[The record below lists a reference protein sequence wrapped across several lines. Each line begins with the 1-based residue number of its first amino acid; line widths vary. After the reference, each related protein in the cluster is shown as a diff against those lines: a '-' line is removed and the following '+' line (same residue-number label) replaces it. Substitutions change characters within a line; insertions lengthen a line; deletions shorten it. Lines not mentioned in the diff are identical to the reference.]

1 MIVHNFKIYSSKH
14 KDLMCIVVFKRYS
27 LHFLFFDI
35 HDKLTSLTMNQL
47 IRGIV
52 VLSYSTK
59 QYIKYMSGTPER
71 VLGSLIPYITVIF
84 WDKRALPQHQLW
96 PQESRH
102 LLGALCSSSQHQ
114 AASWLQL
121 DACHDLV
128 KTIDISLLHVSYVD
142 CSWLQLNY
150 H

>member
-1 MIVHNFKIYSSKH
+1 
-14 KDLMCIVVFKRYS
+14 MCIVVFKRYS

-71 VLGSLIPYITVIF
+71 GFLGSLIPYITVIF

-96 PQESRH
+96 PQDTFR
-102 LLGALCSSSQHQ
+102 
-114 AASWLQL
+114 
-121 DACHDLV
+121 
-128 KTIDISLLHVSYVD
+128 
-142 CSWLQLNY
+142 
-150 H
+150 